1 MQLKVVHVTG
11 YSYTGG
17 VVASYNEARLTPLS
31 SHEQLVISSRVDISP
46 SAWTNKYVDYW
57 GTQVTAFEV
66 HELHHELTGT
76 GTSTVEV
83 TRGTEKPEGLSW
95 EEVRDPKVA
104 DDLCELLE
112 VGARIRASDDLAAR
126 AAALEA
132 EASGPSDF
140 ALKVCGLV
148 HDEVRYVAGATEV
161 STTAR
166 DSWEAREGVCQ
177 DMAHLCLGVLRS
189 AGIPARYVS
198 GYLHPD
204 LEPIVGSTVTGE
216 SHAWIEWWDGA
227 WVGFDP
233 TNDAPTSDRHV
244 VVARGRDYGDVA
256 PLTGIFSGGET
267 SSMFVEVHITRLS

>member
-66 HELHHELTGT
+66 HELHHELTVT

-112 VGARIRASDDLAAR
+112 VGDRIRASDDLAAR
-126 AAALEA
+126 AAVLEA

-204 LEPIVGSTVTGE
+204 LEPVVGTTVTGE

-227 WVGFDP
+227 WIGFDP